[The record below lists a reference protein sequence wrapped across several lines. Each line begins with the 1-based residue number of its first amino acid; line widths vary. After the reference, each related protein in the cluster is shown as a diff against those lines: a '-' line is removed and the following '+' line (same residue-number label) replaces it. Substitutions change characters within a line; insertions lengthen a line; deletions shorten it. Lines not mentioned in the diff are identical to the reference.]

1 MSNENTTNKISS
13 NGNVS
18 FIDMEALR
26 DQICGICTNL
36 NMVRI
41 GLDSNG
47 FPEYAQ
53 ALEPAL
59 LSLNDAQNKANTFME
74 MLMSKS

>member
-26 DQICGICTNL
+26 DQIYGIYTNL

-47 FPEYAQ
+47 FPEYAH

-59 LSLNDAQNKANTFME
+59 LALNDAQNKADEIME
-74 MLMSKS
+74 ALRR